1 MTLEDKYTA
10 IGESYVDVLLR
21 LNKEER
27 IDRFSKM
34 FFTTGDFEE
43 LEKFVAAKDISNVFE
58 YSHRI
63 KGNSINIGFS
73 IFSNKVNE
81 LVEFVRPREVSDY
94 DKLNELFEG
103 IKSEYIRIKTIFDKK

>member
-1 MTLEDKYTA
+1 MTLEEKYSA

-27 IDRFSKM
+27 IEKFSKM

-43 LEKFVAAKDISNVFE
+43 LEKCVKAKDIPNVFE

-63 KGNSINIGFS
+63 KGNSINIGFE

-81 LVEFVRPREVSDY
+81 LVEFVRPKQISDY
-94 DKLNELFEG
+94 DRLNELFDG
-103 IKSEYIRIKTIFDKK
+103 IKSEYVRIKAIFDKE